1 LKYGFRKS
9 SLSLLSQQVINNKVF
24 EGWVREGKGLFSK
37 KFPSHRGGS
46 WRAHP
51 KRLPLSR
58 ELAACRRDEP
68 GTLVIVT
75 HGGVISILYHLIKGI
90 PWNNSAP
97 AFKAAPCCAHLVDLT
112 AMTYKE

>member
-37 KFPSHRGGS
+37 EFPWS
-46 WRAHP
+46 
-51 KRLPLSR
+51 
-58 ELAACRRDEP
+58 
-68 GTLVIVT
+68 
-75 HGGVISILYHLIKGI
+75 
-90 PWNNSAP
+90 NSAP